1 MEAHRGK
8 GGRVAAVL
16 PVHNPRALL
25 RAHGFLPVEV
35 WGPPGHD
42 LSSGDVHLQAYTCSV
57 VRHALAFISDGKLT
71 GRADCV
77 LVPHACD
84 SLQGLGSVL
93 LDFAKSDLPVLPYYL
108 PRGQRASDR
117 RFLAAELRAL
127 AGRLAEITGAKVRDE
142 DLHAACEREEA
153 ADEVLAKLLSR
164 RTALEID
171 NRHFYELARSREYL
185 PAEAFIKQAETVLAA
200 AKKDL
205 EAPDLPVLLSG
216 LMPEPMSILD
226 ALDAAGATVVADDLA
241 CLGRRLYQPSQA
253 KDPYLRMAEGL
264 LSGAPDST
272 RGVSI
277 EARAEH
283 LIRLAKDRGAR
294 GLIFFLVKFCEPEQ
308 FYLPQLQKRFKGVN
322 LRSMM
327 VEVHI
332 GETLPDQVITR
343 LEAFLET
350 LT

>member
-1 MEAHRGK
+1 MTSHLGK
-8 GGRVAAVL
+8 EGRVAA
-16 PVHNPRALL
+16 
-25 RAHGFLPVEV
+25 
-35 WGPPGHD
+35 
-42 LSSGDVHLQAYTCSV
+42 
-57 VRHALAFISDGKLT
+57 
-71 GRADCV
+71 
-77 LVPHACD
+77 
-84 SLQGLGSVL
+84 
-93 LDFAKSDLPVLPYYL
+93 VLPYYL

-127 AGRLAEITGAKVRDE
+127 AGRLAEI
-142 DLHAACEREEA
+142 
-153 ADEVLAKLLSR
+153 
-164 RTALEID
+164 
-171 NRHFYELARSREYL
+171 
-185 PAEAFIKQAETVLAA
+185 
-200 AKKDL
+200 
-205 EAPDLPVLLSG
+205 SG

-226 ALDAAGATVVADDLA
+226 ALDSAGVTEVADDLA
-241 CLGRRLYQPSQA
+241 CLGCRLYQPSQA

-308 FYLPQLQKRFKGVN
+308 FYLPQLQKRFNGEN

-332 GETLPDQVITR
+332 GETLPDRGPVARVYMHPILNRGTGHKLKTVRRMVDDFGAHGVILLSEEQTDNR
-343 LEAFLET
+343 LMAFLEM
-350 LT
+350 LTP

>member
-1 MEAHRGK
+1 M
-8 GGRVAAVL
+8 
-16 PVHNPRALL
+16 
-25 RAHGFLPVEV
+25 
-35 WGPPGHD
+35 
-42 LSSGDVHLQAYTCSV
+42 
-57 VRHALAFISDGKLT
+57 
-71 GRADCV
+71 
-77 LVPHACD
+77 
-84 SLQGLGSVL
+84 
-93 LDFAKSDLPVLPYYL
+93 
-108 PRGQRASDR
+108 
-117 RFLAAELRAL
+117 AAELRAL

-142 DLHAACEREEA
+142 DLHAACDREEE
-153 ADEVLAKLLSR
+153 ADAVLAKLLSR
-164 RTALEID
+164 RANLEID

-185 PAEAFIKQAETVLAA
+185 PAEAFKKQAEAALAA

-241 CLGRRLYQPSQA
+241 CLGRRLYQPSRA
-253 KDPYLRMAEGL
+253 KDPYLRMAESL

-308 FYLPQLQKRFKGVN
+308 FYLPQLQKRLKGVN